1 MILIDGSY
9 GEGGGQVLRTSL
21 TLAAL
26 LGLPMRIEKIRAGRK
41 RSGLQAQHLTGVR
54 AVAKICDAKLEGAEL
69 GSQALTF
76 VPQSPPKAGNYA
88 FDVAKA
94 RKGGSAG
101 STGLVLQ
108 TLLLPL
114 AFADGASRL
123 TIKGGTHVAWSPPFH
138 FLKHVYLPTLRRM
151 GIEAE
156 VEIEKW
162 GWYPIGGGMI
172 KVEIRGT
179 RGNDLD
185 GLDLTERGELKRLW
199 GISALS
205 NLPMHIAERQ
215 KRRAEGFLRQRGFDP
230 QIEIVNAS
238 AKGQGTAV
246 FLLAEYENVV
256 VGFTALGARGK
267 RAERVAEEACQE
279 FVEYHESGAC
289 VDKHLADQLILPL
302 ALANGPSAFTTSE
315 ITQHLLTNI
324 WVVNQFL
331 DVRFEVEGKEGD
343 SGKVVVGGGGLS
355 NV

>member
-1 MILIDGSY
+1 MIVIDGSY

-21 TLAAL
+21 TLASL

-41 RSGLQAQHLTGVR
+41 KPGLQAQHLTGVQ

-69 GSQALTF
+69 DSQALTF
-76 VPQSPPKAGNYA
+76 VPQLSPRAGDYT
-88 FDVAKA
+88 FDVAEA

-114 AFADGASRL
+114 AFADGTSHL
-123 TIKGGTHVAWSPPFH
+123 TVKGGTHVDWSPPFH
-138 FLKHVYLPTLRRM
+138 FLKHVYLPILKRI

-156 VEIEKW
+156 VEIERW
-162 GWYPIGGGMI
+162 GWYPIGGGAI
-172 KVEIRGT
+172 KATIKGT
-179 RGNDLD
+179 KEGDLV
-185 GLDLTERGELKRLW
+185 GLDWTERGELKRLW

-215 KRRAEGFLRQRGFDP
+215 KRHAEGLLRQRGFDS
-230 QIEIVNAS
+230 QIEIVNAP

-256 VGFTALGARGK
+256 AGFTALGARGK

-279 FVEYHESGAC
+279 FIEHHESGAC
-289 VDKHLADQLILPL
+289 LDKHLADQLILPM

-315 ITQHLLTNI
+315 ITQHLLTNV
-324 WVVNQFL
+324 WVVERFL
-331 DVRFEVEGKEGD
+331 AVRFEVEGKEGD
-343 SGKVVVGGGGLS
+343 KGKVAIGKGGLS
-355 NV
+355 HV